1 MKKSIKKFLVL
12 SFVFASMFLFSNVA
26 FAQDYILNV
35 AFVGDSNLT
44 NIVKKI
50 FYNSCVSQS
59 DGPYTWGIHALNE
72 HDAFLY
78 RFRNVTDISNIDEEI
93 ISDCDI
99 VFIAVDFSNSTE
111 LVKRIDDYT
120 GKVRG
125 MVGEDVKIILIAK
138 NIQDRQRYLNFL
150 DSLKYMNN
158 IDSDIVEKESFDFLV
173 IDEDSNIRESFFE
186 IEKKLGDLDRL
197 QLKHPEGLPID
208 IYNSLSIRRV
218 ECKVNEH
225 DDKLKQFDEELIN
238 IRNEFRNELNQLG
251 NDSWKILEKVVTIFS
266 REGCID
272 EKGCK
277 EVLGQIKNISKEYGT
292 FQDAYNAFKDGVNS
306 QIYQFQDN
314 IDAVGDML
322 TKYSKATSSAFEEM
336 SRRQDAEGRIL
347 ENSLK
352 DMYSAIDE
360 TRNKLNE
367 KISQSQEAIF
377 KQEQHIREIEQK
389 TTDQVDSVLSRVEGF
404 APIIKEI
411 KVLQG
416 QYEEFRDDI
425 NRKVSAMPDDIKKK
439 VITALEIGKSNTS
452 WFTRF
457 WGKSELYEAIEYL
470 KKK

>member
-12 SFVFASMFLFSNVA
+12 SFIFASIFLFSNVA

-72 HDAFLY
+72 DAFLY
-78 RFRNVTDISNIDEEI
+78 RFRNVTDISNIDEKV

-99 VFIAVDFSNSTE
+99 VFIVVDFSNSTE

-125 MVGEDVKIILIAK
+125 MVSEDVKIILIAK

-150 DSLKYMNN
+150 NSLKYMNN

-173 IDEDSNIRESFFE
+173 IDEDSNIRKSFFE

-197 QLKHPEGLPID
+197 QLKHPERLPID
-208 IYNSLSIRRV
+208 VYNFLSILRV
-218 ECKVNEH
+218 ERKVNEH

-238 IRNEFRNELNQLG
+238 IRSEFRNELNQLG

-292 FQDAYNAFKDGVNS
+292 FQDAYNAFKHDVNS

-347 ENSLK
+347 ENS
-352 DMYSAIDE
+352 
-360 TRNKLNE
+360 
-367 KISQSQEAIF
+367 
-377 KQEQHIREIEQK
+377 
-389 TTDQVDSVLSRVEGF
+389 
-404 APIIKEI
+404 
-411 KVLQG
+411 
-416 QYEEFRDDI
+416 
-425 NRKVSAMPDDIKKK
+425 
-439 VITALEIGKSNTS
+439 
-452 WFTRF
+452 
-457 WGKSELYEAIEYL
+457 
-470 KKK
+470 